1 MRWSVIKKDRQGY
14 CAGKYG
20 LIFLCCYGLFGSAFA
35 KEGKPFI
42 HPFGELRVYY
52 QDWLVVCENKG
63 QGVCRMVNMK
73 LDDPKDSFF
82 GNSRLSVYPDS
93 QQDRQSALPEY
104 RHAATIE
111 FFKRDAPPLQ
121 GVVSVAIDGKTIADL
136 KPNVDVFDSS
146 SKAISAET
154 YLVEGQVA
162 KRMIDVMPK
171 GRWFSIRYW
180 RDNTQ
185 VTERF
190 SLRGAAKALAFM
202 SNRIR
207 TAP

>member
-1 MRWSVIKKDRQGY
+1 MARLNTSLQST
-14 CAGKYG
+14 KYIV
-20 LIFLCCYGLFGSAFA
+20 IFLCCYGFFFDSAFA
-35 KEGKPFI
+35 KESKPFI

-73 LDDPKDSFF
+73 LDNPKDSFF
-82 GNSRLSVYPDS
+82 GHSRLSVYPAR
-93 QQDRQSALPEY
+93 QGARQSALPEY
-104 RHAATIE
+104 SNAATIE

-121 GVVSVAIDGKTIADL
+121 GVVSVAIDGKTIAEL
-136 KPNVDVFDSS
+136 TPNADIFDSS
-146 SKAISAET
+146 SKAISVET
-154 YLVEGQVA
+154 YLVEGDA
-162 KRMIDVMPK
+162 ANRIIDVMPK